1 MYTVLTTT
9 GVDVSVIPSS
19 SIKEGTASVLSL
31 KTGDYYVNISA
42 VSSTAELGECNY
54 CRTY

>member
-1 MYTVLTTT
+1 MYTVLTTA